1 MNELDQWLVATLRQ
15 IIDTHHLVMPFHEL
29 LMLVA
34 LVSLRFALVVMIV
47 PVFLSS
53 IMTGVVRAGFVL
65 SISLFTAIGT
75 PMELVAQID
84 GVEWLVF
91 ALREVLLGAALG
103 FALSIPFWAAEGV
116 GSTIDMQ
123 IGYNNVQHTDPL
135 SGQEATPV
143 GQMLLQ
149 VLVGVFV
156 AAGGLMLV
164 VGTVMASFQVWPVT
178 AGLPSAQGLAEQF
191 LPHAMDSLTTSV
203 VKFASAVLLV
213 LVLIDLGVGF
223 VSRSADKLNV
233 NELSR
238 PIKAA
243 AALLI
248 IALLMGTFMTQL
260 RAYIVPDRI
269 VEKLQQL
276 L

>member
-1 MNELDQWLVATLRQ
+1 VNPLDEWLVATMRQ
-15 IIDTHHLVMPFHEL
+15 IIGAHHLVMPFKEV
-29 LMLVA
+29 LMVVA
-34 LVSLRFALVVMIV
+34 LVSLRYAIVVMIV
-47 PVFLSS
+47 PVFMAQ
-53 IMTGVVRAGFVL
+53 IMTGVVRASFVL
-65 SISLFTAIGT
+65 SMSFFTAIGT
-75 PMELVAQID
+75 PLEMVAQIN
-84 GVEWLVF
+84 GIEWAVF

-116 GSTIDMQ
+116 GATIDMQ
-123 IGYNNVQHTDPL
+123 VGYNNVQHTDPL
-135 SGQEATPV
+135 SGQESTPV
-143 GQMLLQ
+143 SQMLLQ

-178 AGLPSAQGLAEQF
+178 AALPSLQGLAEQF
-191 LPHAMDSLTTSV
+191 LPQEMDSLASSV

-223 VSRSADKLNV
+223 VSRSADKLQV
-233 NELSR
+233 NEMSR
-238 PIKAA
+238 PLKAA

-269 VEKLQQL
+269 VEKLRAVL
-276 L
+276 